1 MSLGRWECLS
11 VPLGVIGFCA
21 FATSAAAVCTPDN
34 ACVGGKPK
42 AAGCYAVFNVQ
53 GGTASSTKV
62 SCTDGDPSCDIGGP
76 ACQGDGTCNLMVRF
90 CVNDTDTAPAC
101 KAASIQRVRSS
112 LPSTGITFPA
122 PSTSTDCGPYKPF
135 SVKLK
140 KGGKKPG
147 KRSLRLSAVAE
158 KGFKPKRET
167 AHLVLVCN
175 PRTDATPC
183 VTTTTTTVV
192 PSTTSTITTSTV
204 TSTSTTSTL
213 SSTTTTTTI
222 YGSPSRAFL
231 AQVPDLLE

>member
-1 MSLGRWECLS
+1 MSLRRWECLS
-11 VPLGVIGFCA
+11 VLLGAIGFFA
-21 FATSAAAVCTPDN
+21 FSSPAAAVCTPDN
-34 ACVGGKPK
+34 TCVGGKPK

-53 GGTASSTKV
+53 GGTASSNKV

-76 ACQGDGTCNLMVRF
+76 ACQSDDTCNFMVRF
-90 CVNDTDTAPAC
+90 CVNDTETAPAC
-101 KAASIQRVRSS
+101 EAASIERVRSS
-112 LPSTGITFPA
+112 LPSTGISFPV
-122 PSTSTDCGPYKPF
+122 PSTSTDCGPYKLF

-167 AHLVLVCN
+167 AHLFLVCN

-183 VTTTTTTVV
+183 VTTTTAMPPT
-192 PSTTSTITTSTV
+192 
-204 TSTSTTSTL
+204 TSTSTTTTVFSTTTTT

-231 AQVPDLLE
+231 GQVPDLLE

>member
-1 MSLGRWECLS
+1 MSLCRWERLS
-11 VPLGVIGFCA
+11 VLLGLIGFLA
-21 FATSAAAVCTPDN
+21 FATPAAAVCTPDN

-53 GGTASSTKV
+53 GGTASSNKV
-62 SCTDGDPSCDIGGP
+62 SCTDGDPGCDIGGP
-76 ACQGDGTCNLMVRF
+76 ACQSDDTCNFMVRF
-90 CVNDTDTAPAC
+90 CVNDTATAPAC

-122 PSTSTDCGPYKPF
+122 PSTSTDCGPYKAF

-167 AHLVLVCN
+167 ARLVLVCN

-183 VTTTTTTVV
+183 VTTTTVV

-204 TSTSTTSTL
+204 SSTSTTSTV

-231 AQVPDLLE
+231 APVPDLLE